1 MTEVMTRNNRGLSST
16 TVNTAAKKQTA
27 PRKTQTT
34 KPKKRVKPVSPP
46 ILSSS
51 SEELS
56 TSSKQKSSPKF
67 NRSSEE
73 DELETYNPNNR
84 LLTREFIEKTL
95 SKLCGYGIRIGSLEL
110 YQLAF
115 VHKSVY
121 RKDISPPVSVVE
133 DYLKRSGLERVP
145 DNPPLPIATFRMG
158 GASSAKSR
166 PVIFTDN
173 YEAIE
178 FVGDGWIGAVIGQYV
193 KSRFP
198 QQSEGFYHNLK
209 KYIVCKDGLS
219 ILSGRLGF
227 GDYALLS
234 PQAEDLLTRKNLG
247 LLEDI
252 FEAFCCSV
260 VEDLGVGV
268 LRVIVKNLI
277 ESTIDFR
284 DAIIN
289 DTNYKDI
296 LKRICRENGWP
307 LPVYI
312 ELGDNG
318 KIGAKKEYSVGIKMI
333 SEASVLGLRGKMGF
347 TLEGEVCDLWSTGT
361 GIVKKKAQQAAA
373 FNALKCLEITLQQ
386 K

>member
-1 MTEVMTRNNRGLSST
+1 MTEILIEKKKKFEGPRTAVQKNMSNSKTRGRQNTKKTKKVVSSPQKL
-16 TVNTAAKKQTA
+16 N
-27 PRKTQTT
+27 
-34 KPKKRVKPVSPP
+34 
-46 ILSSS
+46 SS
-51 SEELS
+51 SEELES
-56 TSSKQKSSPKF
+56 NPVKRVSSQSSQ
-67 NRSSEE
+67 EE
-73 DELETYNPNNR
+73 ELEIYNPNNR
-84 LLTREFIEKTL
+84 LLTREFVEKTL

-121 RKDISPPVSVVE
+121 RKDISPPASVVE
-133 DYLKRSGLERVP
+133 DFLKRSGLERVP
-145 DNPPLPIATFRMG
+145 DNPPLPVATYRHAIPG
-158 GASSAKSR
+158 PSSTTKSR
-166 PVIFTDN
+166 PVIFCDT

-219 ILSGRLGF
+219 TLSDRLGF

-234 PQAEDLLTRKNLG
+234 PQAEDLLTRKNIG

-307 LPVYI
+307 QPVYI

-318 KIGAKKEYSVGIKMI
+318 KMGAKKEYSVGIKLFP
-333 SEASVLGLRGKMGF
+333 EAASVGVRGKMGF
-347 TLEGEVCDLWSTGT
+347 TLKGEVCDLWSTGN
-361 GIVKKKAQQAAA
+361 GPVKKKAQQSAA
-373 FNALKCLEITLQQ
+373 FNALKCLELTLQQ

>member
-1 MTEVMTRNNRGLSST
+1 MTDVLTRTHPKG
-16 TVNTAAKKQTA
+16 KQKA
-27 PRKTQTT
+27 P
-34 KPKKRVKPVSPP
+34 PKKRVNGKQKQNAF
-46 ILSSS
+46 LSSS

-56 TSSKQKSSPKF
+56 TPSVKMLSSS
-67 NRSSEE
+67 SSEE
-73 DELETYNPNNR
+73 DLALETYNPNNR
-84 LLTREFIEKTL
+84 LLTREFVEKTL

-121 RKDISPPVSVVE
+121 RKDISPPLSVVE
-133 DYLKRSGLERVP
+133 DYLKRSGLDRVP
-145 DNPPLPIATFRMG
+145 DNPPLPIATFRG
-158 GASSAKSR
+158 GGSSPTKSR

-219 ILSGRLGF
+219 TLSGRLGF

-234 PQAEDLLTRKNLG
+234 PQAEDLLTRNNPG
-247 LLEDI
+247 LLEDM
-252 FEAFCCSV
+252 FEAFCCSL

-277 ESTIDFR
+277 ESTVDFR

-296 LKRICRENGWP
+296 LKRICRENGWSF
-307 LPVYI
+307 PVYI

-318 KIGAKKEYSVGIKMI
+318 KIGAKKEYSVGIKMVP
-333 SEASVLGLRGKMGF
+333 EASALGIRGKMGF
-347 TLEGEVCDLWSTGT
+347 TLKGEVCDLWSTGS
-361 GIVKKKAQQAAA
+361 GPVKKKAQQSAA

-386 K
+386 QK